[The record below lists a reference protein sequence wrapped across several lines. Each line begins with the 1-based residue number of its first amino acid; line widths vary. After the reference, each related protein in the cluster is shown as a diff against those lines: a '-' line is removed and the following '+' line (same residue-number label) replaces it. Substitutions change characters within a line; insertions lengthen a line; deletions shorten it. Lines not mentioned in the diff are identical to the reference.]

1 MPVLKE
7 KRAFSGS
14 RPSMEKNEYSHF
26 ILCGFIKKVWAGV
39 GARYYP
45 RGRSKGEQYLAQQFY
60 YTSGK

>member
-1 MPVLKE
+1 
-7 KRAFSGS
+7 
-14 RPSMEKNEYSHF
+14 MEKNEYSHF